1 LVLFSEEEIKK
12 LRAGDFSLLELTE
25 EQKLYEK
32 RLKDK
37 DKELEQH
44 LIGKKLNFIE

>member
-12 LRAGDFSLLELTE
+12 IRAGDFSFFELTE

-37 DKELEQH
+37 ELEQH
-44 LIGKKLNFIE
+44 LIGKS

>member
-12 LRAGDFSLLELTE
+12 LRAGDFSLFELTE
-25 EQKLYEK
+25 EQKLLEK
-32 RLKDK
+32 RLK

-44 LIGKKLNFIE
+44 LIGKS